1 MSVWLVTDTSKYIST
16 DFGVD
21 PALLLSL
28 SPLVVGCDIFRGVLD
43 MQRQQGSCGGLNGA
57 PNLGHAASSADSFH
71 NHHQPMRQ
79 MRSLASGTASQLWY
93 SDILD
98 RLNNTTWYYI
108 LYGGILI
115 R

>member
-1 MSVWLVTDTSKYIST
+1 MIDTSEYIST

-28 SPLVVGCDIFRGVLD
+28 SPVVVGCDIFRGALD
-43 MQRQQGSCGGLNGA
+43 MQRPQGSCGGLNGA
-57 PNLGHAASSADSFH
+57 PNWDTRHLPPTAFTTT
-71 NHHQPMRQ
+71 HQPMRQ
-79 MRSLASGTASQLWY
+79 MRSLASGTASQFWY

-98 RLNNTTWYYI
+98 RSNNTTSYYI
-108 LYGGILI
+108 LYGGVLT